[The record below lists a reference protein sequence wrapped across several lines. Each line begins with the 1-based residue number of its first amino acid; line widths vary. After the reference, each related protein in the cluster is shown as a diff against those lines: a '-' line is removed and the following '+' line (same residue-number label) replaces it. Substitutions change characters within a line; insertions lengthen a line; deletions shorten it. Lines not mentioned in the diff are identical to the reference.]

1 MKINTTLLAL
11 LLMGACASKHQHPA
25 TKAEMTEAMKTSEA
39 QAVVQNMISA
49 NESKD
54 WKLFEKSFARKTVF
68 FNGEPL
74 LLKPEEISHLVKP
87 TQKYFDASQA
97 TLSDFKLEEVQGR
110 LLGSGKIS
118 TNFWKH
124 RGLGSD
130 VAMTDNRVDFEFT
143 RENGEL
149 KIMRM
154 QPVDMKVKGD
164 KDLMKTAWAKGDND
178 RRYKVE
184 IVNFP
189 SKNGKKMRGWLYR
202 PYQSIHDVVI
212 LNGNVGNVK
221 EQGSLPYA
229 KLLANRG
236 IAALVFDFVNFG
248 ESEGNV
254 RNLEDPGQK
263 IDDFRGAVDFVANID
278 TFAGARISLAG
289 LGSSAGYIAHEAAG
303 DNRVDRVLMIAPFFH
318 GRLVEKQQFEAGRKL
333 SAARQANHQFQQDQ
347 VLTYIPVASFSEN
360 TAVLTS
366 NAESDIDYYLNP
378 DRGNIPQWQNQ
389 FATMGWT
396 PWINFDATTSAPR
409 IRVPTLVI
417 HSPSGPFAEGVDD
430 FVSHMRVKPEI
441 HVLSASPYDFYDR
454 PETMNQV
461 VKIVED
467 FLDPSMSDTEI
478 TSL

>member
-1 MKINTTLLAL
+1 MKFSLLLAVIL
-11 LLMGACASKHQHPA
+11 TASCASKHQHPA
-25 TKAEMTEAMKTSEA
+25 TKAEMTEAMKTNEA

-54 WKLFEKSFARKTVF
+54 WKQFEKSFARRTVF
-68 FNGEPL
+68 FSGEPL

-87 TQKYFDASQA
+87 TQKYFDATQA
-97 TLSDFKLEEVQGR
+97 TLSDFKLKEVQGR

-118 TNFWKH
+118 TNFWKN

-130 VAMTDNRVDFEFT
+130 VATTDNKVDFEFT

-149 KIMRM
+149 KIMRI
-154 QPVDMKVKGD
+154 QPVEMKVKGE
-164 KDLMKTAWAKGDND
+164 KDLIKTAWEKGDHD
-178 RRYKVE
+178 IRYRVE
-184 IVNFP
+184 IVDFP
-189 SKNGKKMRGWLYR
+189 SKNGKQMRGWLYR
-202 PYQSIHDVVI
+202 PFEAVHDVVI
-212 LNGNVGNVK
+212 LNGNVGNIK

-229 KLLANRG
+229 RLLAGRG
-236 IAALVFDFVNFG
+236 IATLVFDFVNFG

-263 IDDFRGAVDFVANID
+263 IDDFRGAVDFVANLEAY
-278 TFAGARISLAG
+278 AGSRISLAG
-289 LGSSAGYIAHEAAG
+289 LGSSAGYIAHAAAT
-303 DNRVDRVLMIAPFFH
+303 DNRVDRVLMISPFLH
-318 GRLVEKQQFEAGRKL
+318 SRLVEKQQFEAGRKL
-333 SAARQANHQFQQDQ
+333 SAAREANHQFQQDE

-360 TAVLTS
+360 NAVLTS

-378 DRGNIPQWQNQ
+378 ERGNIPQWQNQ

-396 PWINFDATTSAPR
+396 PWINFDATTAAPR

-417 HSPSGPFAEGVDD
+417 HSKSGPFAEGVDD
-430 FVSHMRVKPEI
+430 FVGKMRVKPEI
-441 HVLSASPYDFYDR
+441 HVVSASPYDFYDR

-461 VKIVED
+461 VKIIED